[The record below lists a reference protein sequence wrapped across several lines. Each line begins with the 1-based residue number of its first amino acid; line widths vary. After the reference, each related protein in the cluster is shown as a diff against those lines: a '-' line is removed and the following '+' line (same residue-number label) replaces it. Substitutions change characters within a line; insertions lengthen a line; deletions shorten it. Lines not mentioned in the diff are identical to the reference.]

1 MNQPKVTV
9 LMPVYNGEKYL
20 RQAIDSILNQTF
32 TDFEFLIINDG
43 STDASESIIRSYHD
57 SRICLVNNTEN
68 VKLIATLNKGLG
80 LARGTYIARM
90 DCDDISVP
98 QRLEKQ
104 VLFMDGHQ
112 EVGVCGGWIQVFA
125 KDNNSYV
132 QKYPADSAEIKALL
146 FFYSS
151 FAHPSVLLRKDVLI
165 KHKLLYNH
173 DFVSAEDYELWLT
186 AGRYTQFANI
196 QEVLLHYRISDQ
208 QISFI
213 HRKQQLDTVYKI
225 RETQLNNL
233 GIHPTDKEKIIHVY
247 LIMNEQPDYYPSLG
261 EIRSWISKILR
272 ANTQQKNYAEP
283 FFSDLLKRKWF
294 LILLEY
300 RKKRSGIGGCGIQG
314 FFWLMRSLITRKNIT
329 KYM

>member
-1 MNQPKVTV
+1 
-9 LMPVYNGEKYL
+9 MPVYNGEKYL

-68 VKLIATLNKGLG
+68 LKLIATLNRGIR

-104 VLFMDGHQ
+104 VMFMDGHQ
-112 EVGVCGGWIQVFA
+112 EVGVCGGWIQVFG
-125 KDNNSYV
+125 KSNSYV
-132 QKYPADSAEIKALL
+132 QKYPADSAEIKVLL

-151 FAHPSVLLRKDVLI
+151 LAHPSVMFRKDILI
-165 KHKLLYNH
+165 KHKLTYNH

-213 HRKQQLDTVYKI
+213 HRKQQLDTLYKLM
-225 RETQLNNL
+225 EAQLHSL
-233 GIHPTDKEKIIHVY
+233 GIHPTDKEKIIHTY
-247 LIMNEQPDYYPSLG
+247 LMMNERPDYYPPLG
-261 EIRSWISKILR
+261 EIRLWISKILR
-272 ANTQQKNYAEP
+272 ANTRQKIYAEP

-294 LILLEY
+294 LILLQY
-300 RKKRSGIGGCGIQG
+300 VKKRKDISEIAGCGIQG
-314 FFWLMRSLITRKNIT
+314 FFWSMRSVITRKKIT